1 MLGDTGYKHT
11 IGLPGS
17 LLSLSLSS
25 WFCLALQSRLFRYF
39 KLCKLLLYYCDVIHN
54 FLFSG
59 LT

>member
-25 WFCLALQSRLFRYF
+25 WLCLALQSRLFRYF
-39 KLCKLLLYYCDVIHN
+39 KLCKVLLYYCDVIHN